1 MSSNRTNGKKK
12 KKAYRKRN
20 KKLKQIV
27 WSDIGFCHSV
37 WRTKLKP
44 ASDTQQIGVKRK
56 GHDGRERL

>member
-1 MSSNRTNGKKK
+1 MVKK